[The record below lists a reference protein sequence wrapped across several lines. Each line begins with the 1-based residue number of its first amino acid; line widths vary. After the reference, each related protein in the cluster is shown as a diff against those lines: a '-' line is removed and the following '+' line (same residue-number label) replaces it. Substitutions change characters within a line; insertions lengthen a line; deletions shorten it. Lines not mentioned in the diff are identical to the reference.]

1 MRRQDFG
8 TFGAIAAG
16 AAAMGLCCGVPL
28 LASLG
33 VVGLVAGIGLGSWLL
48 IGVALIVVTAAF
60 ARRRRHHQT
69 GSTPSNDAATAQS
82 TCCTSSERHSVSA
95 TPSAVPAA
103 HVREEDLG

>member
-1 MRRQDFG
+1 MKRQNFG

-16 AAAMGLCCGVPL
+16 AAAMGLCCGIPL

-82 TCCTSSERHSVSA
+82 TCCTSNECHTVST
-95 TPSAVPAA
+95 TPGAVPTANA
-103 HVREEDLG
+103 REDLG